1 MDFNDYIKTY
11 EDLSRQ
17 VGGMVLANE
26 IAIRP
31 LELIN
36 GDLDNEIF
44 QFYITQDPEFLLE
57 HMDEPVFYDSELDL
71 YVWGITHTGL
81 RGQAFQHQSF
91 TN

>member
-26 IAIRP
+26 IASRP

-36 GDLDNEIF
+36 GDLDTEIF
-44 QFYITQDPEFLLE
+44 RYFII
-57 HMDEPVFYDSELDL
+57 SEL
-71 YVWGITHTGL
+71 
-81 RGQAFQHQSF
+81 
-91 TN
+91 